1 MMEGLSLHH
10 RFLDEAEEA
19 RLVVWCESQLERR
32 AELRGKTYLQST
44 VPKRALIENS
54 GAAGSKWSRGKGRQ
68 VLQYGVFYDYA
79 QHRIDPDQE
88 VEPLPPVLLTL
99 IELLVGE
106 VLPASKRPDSA
117 IINFYSP
124 GDCIPPHIDHPS
136 FERPF
141 CALSL
146 GSEANILFGK
156 GIATVGPGEFAAPVS
171 IALPQRSVVVFAGTA
186 GNKVQ
191 HCIPAVAIRRISITF
206 RRCPPNVR
214 AKLGLK

>member
-1 MMEGLSLHH
+1 MSSGASLSSS
-10 RFLDEAEEA
+10 AA
-19 RLVVWCESQLERR
+19 RSSRQN
-32 AELRGKTYLQST
+32 
-44 VPKRALIENS
+44 VPAVQGAQALIENG

-171 IALPQRSVVVFAGTA
+171 IALPQRSVVVFSGTA

-191 HCIPAVAIRRISITF
+191 HCIGGGDSADLDHL
-206 RRCPPNVR
+206 RRCPPNSRQARPQVI
-214 AKLGLK
+214 AYAHV